1 MTRVWL
7 PHSPEAF
14 GGLPAG
20 LDADVW
26 TGGEDLPAS
35 ADEVEFIVL
44 PFGVTPDVIRRIT
57 GLPRLRAIQLLSAGA
72 EHVRPYV
79 PGHIM
84 LCNARGAHDA
94 ATAEWVVGAIVAH
107 TRNFPRFIAAQKIGK
122 HWDSTVSDTVAG
134 KRVLIIGYGSIGA
147 AVERRLAG
155 WEVEIDRVAR
165 HARAGVHAIDELP
178 DFLKNADI
186 VVILLPVTDET
197 RQLVNKE
204 FLTALKDGAL
214 LVNAAR
220 GVIVDT
226 DALLEALNSGRIGA
240 ALDVTDPEPL
250 PDGHPL
256 WSAPGLLLTPHVGG
270 AVHSSRRNAY
280 AVVRAQLAR
289 LSAGQ
294 PLQNVIGPL
303 GYLPADYL
311 LTSDPSAAHSVWKL
325 PSLSVRR

>member
-7 PHSPEAF
+7 PDAPEAF

-26 TGGEDLPAS
+26 KRGEDLPAS
-35 ADEVEFIVL
+35 ADEVEYIVL
-44 PFGVTPDVIRRIT
+44 PFGVAPDVIKTVT
-57 GLPRLRAIQLLSAGA
+57 GLPRLRAIQILSAGA
-72 EHVRPYV
+72 DHILPYI
-79 PGHIM
+79 PSHIA
-84 LCNARGAHDA
+84 LCNARGAHDT
-94 ATAEWVVGAIVAH
+94 ATAEWVVGAIIAH
-107 TRNFPRFIAAQKIGK
+107 TRNFPRFITSQRQDK
-122 HWDSTVSDTVAG
+122 HWDPTVSDTVAG
-134 KRVLIIGYGSIGA
+134 KRVLIVGYGSIGA

-155 WEVEIDRVAR
+155 WEVEVDRIAR
-165 HARAGVHAIDELP
+165 HARDGVHPIDELP

-186 VVILLPVTDET
+186 VVILVPVTDET
-197 RQLVNKE
+197 RQLVNKD
-204 FLTALKDGAL
+204 FLATMKDGAL

-270 AVHSSRRNAY
+270 AVRTSRVNAY
-280 AVVRAQLAR
+280 GVVRANLQRLAD
-289 LSAGQ
+289 GQ
-294 PLQNVIGPL
+294 PLENVIGPL
-303 GYLPADYL
+303 GY
-311 LTSDPSAAHSVWKL
+311 
-325 PSLSVRR
+325 